1 MIDRLLDLL
10 AGRGE
15 WTSEKRADDLPLAV
29 AALLIE
35 LTRMDDKVDAGE
47 RRTIEQLL
55 ARMFSLDAK
64 SVQSLVEQADREMQR
79 STQYFPFTQQ
89 ICRHASADMRV
100 QIIEM
105 MWTVAYSD
113 GALGP
118 DEDALIRQV
127 AGLIQVSD
135 WERGAARKRALEK
148 LASSEPDRPVRGS
161 PWCVAD

>member
-1 MIDRLLDLL
+1 M
-10 AGRGE
+10 AE
-15 WTSEKRADDLPLAV
+15 N
-29 AALLIE
+29 
-35 LTRMDDKVDAGE
+35 
-47 RRTIEQLL
+47 RRRKIEQLV

-79 STQYFPFTQQ
+79 SAQYFPFTQQ

-100 QIIEM
+100 QIIEL

-113 GALGP
+113 GALDP

-148 LASSEPDRPVRGS
+148 LAGSEPDRPVRRS